1 MATPITLTREALIAL
16 LTEHGGN
23 ITAAAAA
30 AGTTSGALYR
40 RIQRAGLSMRVPRWG
55 SSRPE
60 PPTPSDAFALAAVD
74 LAVENQGLLSTVAR
88 QEVLIDHLV
97 QQAEHLAKE
106 AGARDDSP
114 KDFTARNCLA
124 GRARFLAALKRL
136 RAAPSP
142 EPA

>member
-1 MATPITLTREALIAL
+1 MATPITLTREALVAL

-55 SSRPE
+55 SARPE

-74 LAVENQGLLSTVAR
+74 LAVENEGLRASLIGAEGVIDALTKKVA
-88 QEVLIDHLV
+88 EM
-97 QQAEHLAKE
+97 AKE
-106 AGARDDSP
+106 LG
-114 KDFTARNCLA
+114 
-124 GRARFLAALKRL
+124 
-136 RAAPSP
+136 AAP
-142 EPA
+142 